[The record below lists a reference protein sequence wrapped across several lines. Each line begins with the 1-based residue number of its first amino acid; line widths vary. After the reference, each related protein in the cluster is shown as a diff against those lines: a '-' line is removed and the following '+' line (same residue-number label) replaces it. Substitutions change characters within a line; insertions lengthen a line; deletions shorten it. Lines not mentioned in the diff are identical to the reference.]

1 MNGTAPQANTHLLR
15 SRSLSVVIPAF
26 NEERRIGATL
36 DRVVEYLAASAAD
49 FEVIVVDDGSSD
61 RTTAVVR
68 DRASRDA
75 RVRLVALGE
84 NHGKGEAVKRG
95 VLAARGEWVIFSD
108 ADLSTPIEEAEK
120 LLAKALDGFP
130 VTIGSRT
137 IRGANVEVH
146 QPWYRELMGKTF
158 NAFVRVVV
166 LDGFV
171 DTQCGFKCFRGDA
184 ARAIFE
190 RTRIKRF
197 AFDVEALIVA
207 RRLGLAVAEV
217 PIRWANEPHSRVA
230 IFRDS
235 TRMFLDL
242 FRIRWFA
249 MTGRYGRGAARNAR
263 GAER

>member
-1 MNGTAPQANTHLLR
+1 MNGAAPQANTHLLR
-15 SRSLSVVIPAF
+15 GRSVSVVIPAF

-36 DRVVEYLAASAAD
+36 DRVVAYLEASAAD
-49 FEVIVVDDGSSD
+49 FEVVVVDDGSGD
-61 RTTAVVR
+61 RTSAVVSEH
-68 DRASRDA
+68 AARDA
-75 RVRLVALGE
+75 RVRLVALGA
-84 NHGKGEAVKRG
+84 NRGKGEAVKRG
-95 VLAARGEWVIFSD
+95 VLAARGEWVFFSD

-120 LLAKALDGFP
+120 LLAKALEGFP
-130 VTIGSRT
+130 VAIGSRT
-137 IRGANVEVH
+137 IRGASVEVH

-166 LDGFV
+166 LGGFV

-190 RTRIKRF
+190 RTRIERF
-197 AFDVEALIVA
+197 AFDVEALVVA
-207 RRLGLAVAEV
+207 RCLGLAVAEV

-249 MTGRYGRGAARNAR
+249 VTGRYGRGARLAPNDSAR
-263 GAER
+263 